1 MTSDCLPHQ
10 EHELGLPVGQHLLLR
25 AKGPDGEY
33 VTRAYTPVRTGAGF
47 VDFVIKVYLANVHPR
62 FPEGGQLT
70 PILDALK
77 EGDTVDVKG
86 PFGLYAHPECTLSA
100 H

>member
-25 AKGPDGEY
+25 AKRADGEY
-33 VTRAYTPVRTGAGF
+33 VTRAYTPIRAGAGF
-47 VDFVIKVYLANVHPR
+47 VDFVIKVYFANVHPR
-62 FPEGGQLT
+62 FPDGGQLT
-70 PILDALK
+70 PMLEALN

-86 PFGLYAHPECTLSA
+86 PFGQYVSRLAADDL
-100 H
+100 